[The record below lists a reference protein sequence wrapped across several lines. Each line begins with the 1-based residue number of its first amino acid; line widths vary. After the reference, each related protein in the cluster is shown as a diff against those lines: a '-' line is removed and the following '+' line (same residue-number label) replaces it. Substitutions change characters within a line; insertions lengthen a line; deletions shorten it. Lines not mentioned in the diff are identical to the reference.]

1 MFCSQRWQA
10 IIVADSGPMH
20 HDEAIDRSLQ
30 NKYNFLIKMIP
41 KAQKMTAQHPD
52 NKVLENG
59 YKKSQNFFESDWIL
73 RHYLVKNSSKEG
85 WAYMLDK
92 WERLGGQAATEMD
105 KLSML
110 ADKNIPVL
118 YKRNV
123 LGEDV
128 NEIEFH
134 PAYERLKEI
143 AVTSEMFRVKWH
155 PPLKKQFQNE
165 RHTLGFAAGYLYVM
179 AEDGL
184 YCPLC
189 MTDGVARIID
199 RYSEDGDRERLL
211 KRIATD
217 DVENLFTGAMF
228 LTEKTGGSDVG
239 ANLVS
244 ADYEEDGYYRLNGEK
259 WFCSNANAELILALA
274 RTNAAIKGTKG
285 LSIFLIEK
293 EKPNGE
299 KNPKNII
306 RLKDKIGVRSMA
318 SAEIILEDTLGKL
331 IGEEGQGFR
340 VMTDMINLSRLY
352 NSVTASGIIRRV
364 LIEAYQY
371 LSYRKTF
378 GKIALEHSLV
388 RDKLAELAALH
399 QANFYLTW
407 RTIRA
412 LDAAD
417 NGDEKA
423 GHLVRLLTPMLKKET
438 AFDAVYACRESME
451 AIGGI
456 AYIEENVIPKFL
468 RDSLVLPIWE
478 GASNIMILDMLRATF
493 KSQGLTV
500 LFEEIHQILDSVED
514 VLLQNKAKELLQVST
529 DFASL
534 SPDDLQLQAKPFFE
548 QLANLYKVSL
558 LYQNKDEESQKWIDP
573 AIAYLKQHYFEKD
586 KLQKQNYTTA
596 TIIDM
601 IAWDF

>member
-1 MFCSQRWQA
+1 
-10 IIVADSGPMH
+10 MH